1 MSTEKARV
9 EKDKGN
15 AAFKAGD
22 YATAVG
28 HYSAAII
35 HDRNDFTLPLNRAA
49 AYLKLGKNE
58 DASRD
63 CTTVLSLNPSNVKA
77 LFRRG
82 QARVDMDK
90 ITEAR
95 EDFEAAEKIEPN
107 NRSVKDELEKIRQ
120 KFAKSTVVQG
130 KPAPRKPLEIAP
142 GVRRRVPITIIE
154 SESAASSSSA
164 PIVVSDPKPAPSATT
179 PSESTPPESAP
190 ALDSA
195 LPSHEGTPNEPT
207 PATPKTFQDAKKARD
222 EAKPPPRVGGG
233 IFRASGKNTIFARG
247 DPTTQQA
254 PVPAP
259 SPTPSSQ
266 PIAAKSFA
274 TLFDFNK
281 AWSSTASTVDR
292 FQLIS
297 NIQPSNY
304 STFFK
309 TSLEPTLLISIIQVY
324 YDFLGSQPNTVA
336 QIKRNMEGFLQV
348 PRITTLALFL
358 SREEKERVV
367 QLLEKVDD
375 QTLTDRWKVILK
387 L

>member
-90 ITEAR
+90 LTEAR
-95 EDFEAAEKIEPN
+95 EDFEAAAKIEPN
-107 NRSVKDELEKIRQ
+107 NQSVKDELEKIRQ
-120 KFAKSTVVQG
+120 KFAKSTAVQG

-154 SESAASSSSA
+154 SESATPSSST
-164 PIVVSDPKPAPSATT
+164 PTLVSDPKPAPSA
-179 PSESTPPESAP
+179 PTPPEP
-190 ALDSA
+190 VPTLDSA
-195 LPSHEGTPNEPT
+195 LPSQEPT
-207 PATPKTFQDAKKARD
+207 PSEPAPAAPKTFQDAKKARD

-247 DPTTQQA
+247 DPATQQT

-259 SPTPSSQ
+259 SPTSLSQ
-266 PIAAKSFA
+266 PITVKSFA

-281 AWSSTASTVDR
+281 AWSSTTSTVDR
-292 FQLIS
+292 YQLIN

-304 STFFK
+304 SAFFK
-309 TSLEPTLLISIIQVY
+309 TSLEPTLLIAIIQVY
-324 YDFLGSQPNTVA
+324 SDFLSSQPNAVA
-336 QIKRNMEGFLQV
+336 QIKRSMEGFLQV

-375 QTLTDRWKVILK
+375 QALTDRWKVILK

>member
-82 QARVDMDK
+82 QARLDMDK
-90 ITEAR
+90 IAEAR

-107 NRSVKDELEKIRQ
+107 NQSVKDELEKIRQ
-120 KFAKSTVVQG
+120 KLAKSTVVQG

-154 SESAASSSSA
+154 SESAIPSST
-164 PIVVSDPKPAPSATT
+164 PTT
-179 PSESTPPESAP
+179 PSESAPPESAP

-195 LPSHEGTPNEPT
+195 LPSQEATPSEPT
-207 PATPKTFQDAKKARD
+207 LATPKTFQDAKKARD

-247 DPTTQQA
+247 DPAAQQT
-254 PVPAP
+254 PVPTP

-266 PIAAKSFA
+266 PIIAKSFA

-297 NIQPSNY
+297 
-304 STFFK
+304 
-309 TSLEPTLLISIIQVY
+309 
-324 YDFLGSQPNTVA
+324 PNAVA
-336 QIKRNMEGFLQV
+336 QIKRSMEGFLQV

-375 QTLTDRWKVILK
+375 QALTDRWKAILK